1 MIIPLLR
8 IYLTPTIL
16 LPEIDL
22 LSNQDPLSPCEGAEL
37 EGLADEVAAEAWF
50 WSYMALKAAKWSR

>member
-1 MIIPLLR
+1 MIISCDPDYHRLFL
-8 IYLTPTIL
+8 I
-16 LPEIDL
+16 PEIDL
-22 LSNQDPLSPCEGAEL
+22 RSNQDQLSPCEGAEL